1 MGICSSAQVTSGVA
15 YGEKPQGADTQV
27 TQEPGPPEFRGN
39 QHGAGV
45 TLGNV
50 GQCLENVRCITDIC
64 CTNEEIPNLLVGKL
78 RTHGRAGV

>member
-1 MGICSSAQVTSGVA
+1 M
-15 YGEKPQGADTQV
+15 QV
-27 TQEPGPPEFRGN
+27 TQEPGPLAFRGN

-50 GQCLENVRCITDIC
+50 GQCLENVRCIIDIC
-64 CTNEEIPNLLVGKL
+64 CTNEEIPDLLVGKL